1 MILVLEKEI
10 TQDQK
15 NNIRSILFGEGCI
28 VREMSEAGQN
38 VIGAIGRGKQDTGF
52 FENLPGVAKVIPIST
67 SFKLV
72 SRQMHPEDSR
82 VQIGD
87 VVIGG
92 ERIAV
97 IAGPCAVESRN
108 QALTIAKEVR
118 RYGAVLFRGGAFKPR
133 SSPYSFQ
140 GLEEEGLKILAEV
153 REASNQQG
161 ARLYQSRKR

>member
-1 MILVLEKEI
+1 MILVLENEI

-15 NNIRSILFGEGCI
+15 KNIRSILFREGCI

-38 VIGAIGRGKQDTGF
+38 IIGAIGKGSQDIGF
-52 FENLPGVAKVIPIST
+52 FEAIPGVEKVIPIST

-72 SRQMHPEDSR
+72 SRQMHPDDTR

-92 ERIAV
+92 ERIAI
-97 IAGPCAVESRN
+97 IAGPCAIESRE

-133 SSPYSFQ
+133 TSPYFFQ
-140 GLEEEGLKILAEV
+140 GMEEEGLKILSEV
-153 REASNQQG
+153 REVTG
-161 ARLYQSRKR
+161 LGVVT